1 MPNQRSTTSSF
12 CTGHSYSANDEVSA
26 DSGANSFTF
35 DSENHLM
42 SMNGGAVTVVYDGDG
57 NRVAKTVNSGN
68 VTTTYLVDDL
78 NPTGLP
84 QVVDEI
90 VGGVVDRVYTY
101 GLQRISENQFVSPAW
116 IPSYYE
122 YDGEGSVRQLT
133 SSAGSPTDTYE
144 YDAFGNELN
153 HTGITSNNYLYR
165 GEQYDSDLSLYYLRA
180 RYYNPLTGRFL
191 SVDSQAN
198 EGERRYEY
206 AAADPVNGLDPTG
219 NNDIIEFEL
228 LNFQPSPIMSW
239 PKFCWVS
246 GSNPMGAFLPGC
258 GGGSGSSGGSG
269 GGGGGGGQ
277 SGPGGPGG
285 PPPPHP
291 CSAIPGI
298 PAYRASYLC
307 RYYQPMVTKANAVG
321 VDPALPL
328 GLGIES
334 HFADPNWP
342 NNLYNKTGDAFG
354 LTNGTSAHPVHASSP
369 EDDVSKLFSEPTA
382 KGCSP
387 SYGERMRGTGTNVE
401 LFLQRLER
409 EDANNNPLTG
419 PPDKIGNRRNLGCM
433 WNDHPLTWKPFIRD
447 GISKMQHD
455 IPIFLNSR

>member
-1 MPNQRSTTSSF
+1 
-12 CTGHSYSANDEVSA
+12 
-26 DSGANSFTF
+26 
-35 DSENHLM
+35 
-42 SMNGGAVTVVYDGDG
+42 
-57 NRVAKTVNSGN
+57 
-68 VTTTYLVDDL
+68 
-78 NPTGLP
+78 
-84 QVVDEI
+84 
-90 VGGVVDRVYTY
+90 
-101 GLQRISENQFVSPAW
+101 
-116 IPSYYE
+116 
-122 YDGEGSVRQLT
+122 
-133 SSAGSPTDTYE
+133 
-144 YDAFGNELN
+144 
-153 HTGITSNNYLYR
+153 
-165 GEQYDSDLSLYYLRA
+165 
-180 RYYNPLTGRFL
+180 
-191 SVDSQAN
+191 
-198 EGERRYEY
+198 
-206 AAADPVNGLDPTG
+206 
-219 NNDIIEFEL
+219 
-228 LNFQPSPIMSW
+228 
-239 PKFCWVS
+239 
-246 GSNPMGAFLPGC
+246 MGAFLPGC

-419 PPDKIGNRRNLGCM
+419 PPDKNGNRRNLGCM

>member
-191 SVDSQAN
+191 SVDSQAG
-198 EGERRYEY
+198 EGQRRYEY
-206 AAADPVNGLDPTG
+206 AGADPVNGMDPTG

-239 PKFCWVS
+239 SKFCWVS
-246 GSNPMGAFLPGC
+246 GSNPMGGFLPGC
-258 GGGSGSSGGSG
+258 GGGSGGSGGSG
-269 GGGGGGGQ
+269 GGGG
-277 SGPGGPGG
+277 SNGPGGPGG
-285 PPPPHP
+285 PPGPPPHP
-291 CSAIPGI
+291 CSAKPGLS
-298 PAYRASYLC
+298 ARDARYLC
-307 RYYQPMVTKANAVG
+307 KYYQPMVTKISAGAYG

-334 HFADPNWP
+334 GFATSAR
-342 NNLYNKTGDAFG
+342 YNRTGDAFG
-354 LTNGTSAHPVHASSP
+354 MSGGKNKDIMHFSSP
-369 EDDVSKLFSEPTA
+369 EQNIDALFSSGTA
-382 KGCSP
+382 CGTP
-387 SYGERMRGTGTNVE
+387 SYGERMRGTGSNIQ
-401 LFLQRLER
+401 LFLQRLELL
-409 EDANNNPLTG
+409 DANGNPITTK
-419 PPDKIGNRRNLGCM
+419 PDKNGNGKNLNCKYNSVGLPPTAWM
-433 WNDHPLTWKPFIRD
+433 KFISD
-447 GISKMQHD
+447 GISEMQTD
-455 IPIFLNSR
+455 IPIFLNSQ